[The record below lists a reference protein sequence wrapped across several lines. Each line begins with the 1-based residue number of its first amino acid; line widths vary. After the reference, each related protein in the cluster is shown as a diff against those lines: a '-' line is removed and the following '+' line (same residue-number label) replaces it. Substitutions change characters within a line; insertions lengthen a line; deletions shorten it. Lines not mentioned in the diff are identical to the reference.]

1 VLFTM
6 KLSFSIISK
15 ILLETLP
22 LFLILFFILFSND
35 FILFSNTIL
44 GNSIALFLI
53 IFFFS
58 QDLLYGFL
66 FFLIVLCYYQTD
78 IVHNICKSEHFETF
92 YPLNYDSFSTIRD
105 DNVPLLNK
113 DVFPTDTL
121 PQRNLACVN
130 STNGIETLPETTKV
144 FKKDHCS
151 PSLDFIYKENIL
163 HHPETIRNIYP
174 EIEFVE
180 KQCNPCDPN
189 CRFSLTSLEEKNQN
203 LDRIGKSTK
212 GNTPDMFTQLM
223 NWADSF
229 MVKKSEPFVGIGG
242 GYNASYYNT

>member
-1 VLFTM
+1 M
-6 KLSFSIISK
+6 KISFSTISK

-22 LFLILFFILFSND
+22 LFLFLLFLLFSND

-44 GNSIALFLI
+44 GNSIALLLI
-53 IFFFS
+53 IFYFS
-58 QDLLYGFL
+58 QDILYGLL

-78 IVHNICKSEHFETF
+78 IVHKICKSENFI
-92 YPLNYDSFSTIRD
+92 PMNPVNYESFTMVTDDSL
-105 DNVPLLNK
+105 LLNK
-113 DVFPTDTL
+113 NVFPTDTL
-121 PQRNLACVN
+121 PQRNLTSVN
-130 STNGIETLPETTKV
+130 SNDTIEILPETTKV
-144 FKKDHCS
+144 FKKNHCS
-151 PSLDFIYKENIL
+151 PSLEFVYKENIL

-189 CRFSLTSLEEKNQN
+189 CRFSLTSLEENNQN

-212 GNTPDMFTQLM
+212 KNTPDMFTQLM

-229 MVKKSEPFVGIGG
+229 TVNKSEPFIGIGG
-242 GYNASYYNT
+242 GYNASYYNK